1 MARNILTAT
10 FDAATE
16 LKDAGAI
23 TASGAGQVSGAPRV
37 VNVGA
42 GLINAVLVIDVDAI
56 DIAGG
61 DEGYTV
67 TLQGSSDPT
76 FA

>member
-23 TASGAGQVSGAPRV
+23 TASAPVSSTR
-37 VNVGA
+37 
-42 GLINAVLVIDVDAI
+42 
-56 DIAGG
+56 
-61 DEGYTV
+61 
-67 TLQGSSDPT
+67 SS
-76 FA
+76 